1 MEITSMSARLFNF
14 ILKNRIL
21 ILVLYVLL
29 LAPSI
34 YFATQVVTDN
44 SLDRMIVPG
53 NEGSIIFERFKE
65 HFGSDE
71 FILIGLEGKDIY
83 SEEFLVKADEIE
95 RQLQKVP
102 NLGMSRSLI
111 SIYRAIH
118 PMFNPHNEQSRK
130 EFRDFT
136 LSTSFFNKQGLISPD
151 RMLSIVLQLEIENS
165 DQRRDVVLVSNE
177 ILAKFETDPKSP
189 FNHIL
194 KVGQPNLNY
203 ELDKSTVEIG
213 AKFFPVYLL
222 FAMLFL
228 FFLYRSFKGI
238 FAVLVTML
246 VSIAMAVAMVVV
258 SGSVLTMVSSVLP
271 MMVLIVTVETMVH
284 IYSGYIRPPEG
295 VEIREHLIS
304 ILVRKWRAC
313 WFSVLTTSVGFG
325 SFVTS
330 PVLPIRDLGV
340 FVAVSLIVGFIAC
353 FTLFPILLDI
363 LKPQTGRNV
372 NNIGLQLFD
381 PILAG
386 IPTYSYWWRKF
397 LVPLVLIFGAVG
409 IYSFFQMEVETNSL
423 NYLNKENP
431 LYKDTMYIENN
442 LMGLMSMEIMLEGEK
457 GQFSSPNAHRQLTE
471 FEGEMIKEKDVQSIL
486 STSTLLRMAN
496 FIENGKDDFPASNFT
511 VSKYI
516 LALSQQNTW
525 SNYVSKDFD
534 AFRTSAVTKNVD
546 YRVFNKLEKVARSK
560 WAEFQQ
566 KYPEYKN
573 VKLSVTGMAPLTANI
588 TRYLLDTLVSSFG
601 LTLLIVFIVFMVV
614 IRKLS
619 YAILSILP
627 SLFAIVFM
635 YLTMTMLGVKL
646 DIGSIMIAAVVLGI
660 SVDATIHFF
669 QHYMVKLRSGSNLEE
684 SLSYSL
690 IITGRAIVVST
701 IVIFAGFV
709 TFSFSSFPPIQ
720 HFGFYTSI
728 AMLFSLLGTVLFV
741 PACLWLLESSEKP
754 AHLENMQN
762 SRFMVLPPMPEKQE
776 IVIDPEDE

>member
-1 MEITSMSARLFNF
+1 MSARLFDF
-14 ILKNRIL
+14 ILKNRV
-21 ILVLYVLL
+21 LVLVIYAVILL
-29 LAPSI
+29 PAI
-34 YFATQVVTDN
+34 YFATQVQTDN
-44 SLDRMIVPG
+44 SLDRMVVPG
-53 NEGSIIFERFKE
+53 NEGKIIFDRFKE
-65 HFGSDE
+65 YFGSDE
-71 FILIGLEGKDIY
+71 FILLGFEGKNIY
-83 SEEFLVKADEIE
+83 SEEFLVKVDEIE

-102 NLGMSRSLI
+102 YLGQSRSLI
-111 SIYRAIH
+111 SIYRAVH
-118 PMFNPHNEQSRK
+118 PMFNPHNAQSRK

-136 LSTSFFNKQGLISPD
+136 LSTPFFNYQGLISPD
-151 RMLSIVLQLEIENS
+151 RMLTIVLQLQINNS
-165 DQRRDVVLVSNE
+165 DQRREVVKVSNE
-177 ILAKFETDPKSP
+177 ILKPFEDDPSSP

-213 AKFFPVYLL
+213 AKFFPIYLL
-222 FAMLFL
+222 FAMMFL

-246 VSIAMAVAMVVV
+246 VSIAMAVALVVV
-258 SGSVLTMVSSVLP
+258 CGSVLTMVSSVLP
-271 MMVLIVTVETMVH
+271 MMVLIVTIETMVH
-284 IYSGYIRPPEG
+284 IYSGYIRPPQG
-295 VEIREHLIS
+295 VEIREHLIN

-325 SFVTS
+325 SFATS
-330 PVLPIRDLGV
+330 PVLPIRDLGI
-340 FVAVSLIVGFIAC
+340 FVAIALIVGFVAC
-353 FTLFPILLDI
+353 FTLFPVLLDI

-372 NNIGLQLFD
+372 NNIGLRIFD

-386 IPTYSYWWRKF
+386 VPTYSYWWRKP
-397 LVPLVLIFGAVG
+397 LVPFVMILGIIG

-431 LYKDTMYIENN
+431 LYKDTTYIENN
-442 LMGLMSMEIMLEGEK
+442 LMGLMSMEIMLEGDK
-457 GQFSSPNAHRQLTE
+457 GQFSSPNVHRQLTE
-471 FEGEMIKEKDVQSIL
+471 FEDEILKEKDVQSIL

-496 FIENGKDDFPASNFT
+496 FIENGKDNFPGSNFA

-534 AFRTSAVTKNVD
+534 ALRISAVTKNVD
-546 YRVFNKLEKVARSK
+546 YHVFNKLEDITRSK
-560 WAEFQQ
+560 WKIFQE

-573 VKLSVTGMAPLTANI
+573 VKLEITGMALLTANI
-588 TRYLLDTLVSSFG
+588 TRFLLDTLVSSFG
-601 LTLLIVFIVFMVV
+601 LTLLIVFIVFLVV
-614 IRKLS
+614 IRKFS
-619 YAILSILP
+619 YSVLSILP

-635 YLTMTMLGVKL
+635 YLVMTLLGVKL

-669 QHYMVKLRSGSNLEE
+669 QHYMVKLRSGSSLEE

-701 IVIFAGFV
+701 IVIFSGFV
-709 TFSFSSFPPIQ
+709 TFAFSSFPPIK

-728 AMLFSLLGTVLFV
+728 AMLFSLIGTVLFV
-741 PACLWLLESSEKP
+741 PACLWLLSPKEKP
-754 AHLENMQN
+754 EHLEDYNN
-762 SRFMVLPPMPEKQE
+762 SKFRMLPPMPEIKE
-776 IVIDPEDE
+776 IVVDEDEE